1 MKKYLKKIVGALS
14 LVLIIGGLIV
24 FIWNYF
30 HNLSLFRVLM
40 ENSVVRGSLT
50 ALKIMALSILAFIA
64 GLIVAVIYLKI
75 GSSIRKE
82 EKIKKKKI
90 EEENNKQEE
99 NKQD

>member
-1 MKKYLKKIVGALS
+1 MKKFLKKLFGVLS

-30 HNLSLFRVLM
+30 HNISLFKVLM
-40 ENSVVRGSLT
+40 ENSVVKGSLG
-50 ALKIMALSILAFIA
+50 ALKVMLYSVLAFIG

-82 EKIKKKKI
+82 EKIKKKKL

>member
-50 ALKIMALSILAFIA
+50 ALKVMALSILAFIA

-82 EKIKKKKI
+82 EKIKKKKL